1 VKERYFVQL
10 SYKGTNYHGWQVQPN
25 ALTVQE
31 VLTKA
36 FSTILRE
43 DISLIGAGRT
53 DTGVHARFFVAHFN
67 SNQQELDK
75 DLKLIFKLNSF
86 LPRDIAIFRIVK
98 VNPEAHA
105 RFDAMERTY
114 RYYIHQRKDVFLNNF
129 SWYLPVDLNVEM
141 MNKAARIL
149 LQYEDFTSFSKVK
162 TDVKTNIC
170 KIQEAKWSKDDYRL
184 IFTIRADR
192 FLRNMVRAIVGTLVD
207 VGKENITLEDFKK
220 IIENRNRAEAGTSVA
235 AHGLFLED
243 IRYPQEIYQG

>member
-1 VKERYFVQL
+1 MKERYFVQL
-10 SYKGTNYHGWQVQPN
+10 SYKGTNYHGWQIQPN

-129 SWYLPVDLNVEM
+129 SWYLPVDLNVER

-149 LQYEDFTSFSKVK
+149 LLYEDFTSFSKVK

-243 IRYPQEIYQG
+243 IRYPQEIYQR

>member
-1 VKERYFVQL
+1 MKERYFVQL